1 MRWRIL
7 GLILLFF
14 LSCAEAHG
22 EWQIY
27 KSADGAFQIQFP
39 AAPVQ
44 KKEFTTDTPA
54 GKVTSQ
60 TVYVSE
66 SLTGKTLYT
75 VTASVYPNNL
85 EENSKAVLDGVSQGL
100 KISDRVIDERDVSL
114 QGHPGR
120 RIRYKQHP
128 DWSGVE
134 MRVFLVENCLYVL
147 TADSGNKEEDVN
159 IFFDS
164 FQILR

>member
-7 GLILLFF
+7 GLILMFF
-14 LSCAEAHG
+14 LICAEAYG

-27 KSADGAFQIQFP
+27 KSVDGTFQIQFP

-60 TVYVSE
+60 MVYLGE
-66 SLTGKTLYT
+66 SFTGKTLYT
-75 VTASVYPNNL
+75 VTANVYPNNL

-100 KISDRVIDERDVSL
+100 KISDRVIDEQDVLL

-134 MRVFLVENCLYVL
+134 MRVFVVENCLYVL
-147 TADSGNKEEDVN
+147 TADSSNKKEDVN
-159 IFFDS
+159 NFFDS
-164 FQILR
+164 FQISR